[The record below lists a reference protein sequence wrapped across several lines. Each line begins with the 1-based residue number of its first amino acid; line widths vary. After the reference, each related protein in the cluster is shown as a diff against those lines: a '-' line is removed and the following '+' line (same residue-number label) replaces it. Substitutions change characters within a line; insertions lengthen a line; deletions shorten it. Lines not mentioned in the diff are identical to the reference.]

1 MIMATTHRTK
11 VLILGSGPAGL
22 TAAIYAARASLQP
35 ILVHGL
41 QPGGQLTITTD
52 VENYPGFAQTIQGPW
67 LMEQMEAQAKH
78 VGTTII
84 NDYITAVDLS
94 QRPFVAKG
102 DGGDTYIADTLIIAT
117 GAQAKW
123 LGLPSEQTYQ
133 GFGVSACAT
142 CDGFFYRGKK
152 VVVVGGGNTAV
163 EEALYL
169 TNHATEVVLV
179 HRRDSFRAEKI
190 LQQRLFANP
199 KITVIWD
206 HVVDEILGAEG
217 QGVTGV
223 RLKHAKTGAPQDV
236 GTDGVFVA
244 IGHTPN
250 TELFKGQLP
259 LDSEGYLTTK
269 PGTTQTTVAGV
280 FAAGDVQ
287 DKIYRQAVTAAGTG
301 CMAALEAEKF
311 IAHHAHSEAAEAAD

>member
-1 MIMATTHRTK
+1 MATTHRTK
-11 VLILGSGPAGL
+11 VLILGSGPAGC
-22 TAAIYAARASLQP
+22 TAAIYAARASLEP
-35 ILVHGL
+35 IMVHGL

-52 VENYPGFAQTIQGPW
+52 VENYPGFAAVIQGPW

-84 NDYITAVDLS
+84 NDYIVSVDLS
-94 QRPFVAKG
+94 KRPFVAKG
-102 DGGDTYIADTLIIAT
+102 DGGDTYIGDSLIIAT
-117 GAQAKW
+117 GAQARW
-123 LGLPSEQTYQ
+123 LGLPSEQEFQ

-169 TNHATEVVLV
+169 TNHASEVVLV
-179 HRRDSFRAEKI
+179 HRRDSLRAEKI
-190 LQQRLFANP
+190 LQQRLFAHP
-199 KITVIWD
+199 KIKVIWD
-206 HVVDEILGAEG
+206 HAIDEIVGDG
-217 QGVTGV
+217 DPRGVTGV
-223 RLKHAKTGAPQDV
+223 KLKNTRTGAIDAEILS
-236 GTDGVFVA
+236 TDGVFIA

-250 TELFKGQLP
+250 TKLFKGQLP
-259 LDSEGYLTTK
+259 LDAEGYITTR

-301 CMAALEAEKF
+301 CMSALEAEKF
-311 IAHHAHSEAAEAAD
+311 LAHHAQPAVEAAD

>member
-1 MIMATTHRTK
+1 MATTHRTK

-84 NDYITAVDLS
+84 NDYIVSVDLS
-94 QRPFVAKG
+94 KRPFVAKG

-123 LGLPSEQTYQ
+123 LGLPSEQAYQ

-169 TNHATEVVLV
+169 TNHATEVVVV

-199 KITVIWD
+199 KIRVIWD
-206 HVVDEILGAEG
+206 HTVDEILGEEG
-217 QGVTGV
+217 KGVTGV
-223 RLKHAKTGAPQDV
+223 RLKHVKTGATQDLA
-236 GTDGVFVA
+236 TDGFFVA

-259 LDSEGYLTTK
+259 LDAEGYLTTK
-269 PGTTQTTVAGV
+269 PGTTQTAIAGV

-311 IAHHAHSEAAEAAD
+311 IAHHAHGEAAEAAD

>member
-1 MIMATTHRTK
+1 MATTHRTK
-11 VLILGSGPAGL
+11 VLILGSGPAGC

-35 ILVHGL
+35 IMVHGL

-52 VENYPGFAQTIQGPW
+52 VENYPGFASVIQGPW

-84 NDYITAVDLS
+84 NDYIVSVDLS
-94 QRPFVAKG
+94 KRPFVAQG
-102 DGGDTYIADTLIIAT
+102 DSGDTYIGDTLIIAT
-117 GAQAKW
+117 GAQARW
-123 LGLPSEQTYQ
+123 LGLPSEQSFQ

-169 TNHATEVVLV
+169 TNHASEVVLV
-179 HRRDSFRAEKI
+179 HRRNSLRAEKI
-190 LQQRLFANP
+190 LQQRLFAHP
-199 KITVIWD
+199 KIKVVWD

-217 QGVTGV
+217 QGVTAV
-223 RLKHAKTGAPQDV
+223 RLKHAQIGATQDIA
-236 GTDGVFVA
+236 TDGVFIA

-259 LDSEGYLTTK
+259 LDAEGYLVTK
-269 PGTTQTTVAGV
+269 PGTTQTAVAGV

-311 IAHHAHSEAAEAAD
+311 IAHHAQPAAEAAD